1 MKIKILSRSWF
12 LILAI
17 VCLSSCGGDD
27 KVDADVN
34 NNFIAKD
41 FTVGQGRRVVFSQ
54 GNLQYQASTK
64 SWRFAAQQYSV
75 IGQDNRN
82 ISSTNSGWIDLF
94 GWATSGYNNSN
105 PYQTSINYSIYGQ
118 PISGLSLV
126 GAYANY
132 DWGVYNAIENG
143 GITSGLWRTLTQ
155 EEWNYLFHTRSMA
168 DQKYGRANVSQI
180 PGMVLLPDAWVLPA
194 GCSFSPMASNFSANS
209 YSQAQWKA
217 MEANGAVF
225 LPAAGFRLI
234 SSPRDINVSGNYWSV
249 SSVDKFSA
257 TSLYF
262 ANDTLNAMREDNN
275 RYNGYSVRVVK
286 NR

>member
-17 VCLSSCGGDD
+17 VCLSSCDGDD

-94 GWATSGYNNSN
+94 GGEGTY
-105 PYQTSINYSIYGQ
+105 
-118 PISGLSLV
+118 
-126 GAYANY
+126 
-132 DWGVYNAIENG
+132 
-143 GITSGLWRTLTQ
+143 
-155 EEWNYLFHTRSMA
+155 
-168 DQKYGRANVSQI
+168 
-180 PGMVLLPDAWVLPA
+180 
-194 GCSFSPMASNFSANS
+194 
-209 YSQAQWKA
+209 
-217 MEANGAVF
+217 
-225 LPAAGFRLI
+225 
-234 SSPRDINVSGNYWSV
+234 
-249 SSVDKFSA
+249 
-257 TSLYF
+257 
-262 ANDTLNAMREDNN
+262 
-275 RYNGYSVRVVK
+275 K
-286 NR
+286 NRKRSCKLAIAKRLRLL